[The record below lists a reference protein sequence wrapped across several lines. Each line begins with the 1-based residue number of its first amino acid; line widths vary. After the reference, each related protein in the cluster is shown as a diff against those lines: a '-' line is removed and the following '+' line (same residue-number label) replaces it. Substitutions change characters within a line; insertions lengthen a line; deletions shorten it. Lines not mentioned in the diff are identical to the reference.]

1 MRAYLLEVLRT
12 GLRVALVTGLVGYGL
27 ACLVGPYADGQ
38 AALVR
43 GNTDVPSERMK
54 VQMPL
59 FLGSLSFAAVAALK
73 GVAALMRS
81 AKPTPAVARTPKVP
95 AFTASG
101 MDAEVEALL
110 NQILAQTQAEN
121 LAQTPPPI
129 DGKSS
134 GTGGPRNLS
143 TTH

>member
-12 GLRVALVTGLVGYGL
+12 GLRVALVTGLIGYGM

-43 GNTDVPSERMK
+43 GNTEVPSERMK
-54 VQMPL
+54 VRMPL
-59 FLGSLSFAAVAALK
+59 FLGGLSFASVAVLEGIATL
-73 GVAALMRS
+73 VR
-81 AKPTPAVARTPKVP
+81 AKKPVP
-95 AFTASG
+95 AAPPKARVATETG

-129 DGKSS
+129 GGESP
-134 GTGGPRNLS
+134 GTGAPRNLS